1 MMENR
6 LTIVILAAGL
16 GTRMKSRKAKVLHA
30 AGGMPLIEHVVRSAV
45 AVTAPERVIV
55 VTGHQA
61 EQAEKTVAGYG
72 VRFARQTE
80 QRGTGH
86 ALAICANA
94 VPDRE
99 GRLIVLY
106 GDCPLLSEHTLRTLI
121 VHHNQA
127 GAAATVV
134 TTELQDPTGYG
145 RAILD
150 EDNNVRA
157 IVEQKVATEEQK
169 AVKIINSGIYCF
181 ESPLLWEFLPSIQPN
196 PVSNEYYLTDI
207 VELLNKAGHRVSSK
221 LHADAAELLGINTR
235 VELAEVDGIF
245 RARKARELMLAGVT
259 AVRPETITFDARVRI
274 GMDTVIEPF
283 AHILGDTEI
292 GENCR
297 IGAGAIIRD
306 SRIADDVEIA
316 PYTVVNTSVVESGAT
331 IGPFARLRM
340 ENHVE
345 AGAHIGNFV
354 ELKKT
359 RFRAGAKAGHLA
371 YLGDSDIGAEVNIGA
386 GTITCNYDG
395 VKKHR
400 TQIGDNAFVGSNST
414 LVAPVEIG
422 PAAYVAAGSVITN
435 PVPSDALGIGRS
447 RQVNKE
453 GWAARRRQK
462 ATASAPTAGGQ

>member
-1 MMENR
+1 MKENS

-16 GTRMKSRKAKVLHA
+16 GTRMKSRKAKVLHE

-45 AVTAPERVIV
+45 SITTPERVIV
-55 VTGHQA
+55 VTGYQA
-61 EQAEKTVAGYG
+61 DEVESAVAAYG
-72 VRFARQTE
+72 VRYARQTE

-86 ALAICANA
+86 ALAICADA
-94 VPDRE
+94 VPDKA

-106 GDCPLLSEHTLRTLI
+106 GDGPLLSEATLQRLI
-121 VHHNQA
+121 AHHEAA
-127 GAAATVV
+127 GTAATVV
-134 TTELQDPTGYG
+134 ATELQDPTGYG

-150 EDNNVRA
+150 EDGNVSA
-157 IVEQKVATEEQK
+157 IVEQKVATEEQR
-169 AVKIINSGIYCF
+169 AVRIINSGIYCF
-181 ESPLLWEFLPSIQPN
+181 EAVLLWKLLPQIEPN

-207 VELLNKAGHRVSSK
+207 VELLNNAGHRVSSL
-221 LHADAAELLGINTR
+221 LHEDAAELLGINTR

-245 RARKARELMLAGVT
+245 RARKARELMLSGVT
-259 AVRPETITFDARVRI
+259 AVRPETITFDARVQI

-283 AHILGDTEI
+283 AQILGDTVI

-306 SRIADDVEIA
+306 SRIADGVEIA
-316 PYTVVNTSVVESGAT
+316 PYTVVVTSTVETGAT

-371 YLGDSDIGAEVNIGA
+371 YLGDSDIGADVNIGA

-395 VKKHR
+395 AKKHR
-400 TQIGDNAFVGSNST
+400 TSIGDGAFIGSNST

-422 PAAYVAAGSVITN
+422 SEAYVAAGSVITN
-435 PVPSDALGIGRS
+435 PVPQDALGIARGR
-447 RQVNKE
+447 QENKE

-462 ATASAPTAGGQ
+462 ATASGPTGAQ